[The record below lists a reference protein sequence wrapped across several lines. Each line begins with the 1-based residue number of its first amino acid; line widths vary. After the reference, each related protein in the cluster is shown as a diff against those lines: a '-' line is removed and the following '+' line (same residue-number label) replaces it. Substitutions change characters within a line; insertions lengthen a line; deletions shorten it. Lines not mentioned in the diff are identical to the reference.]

1 MKKAR
6 ELGLPVPTR
15 EASVIR
21 NPQEDFAARLEE
33 KRVRVQMADSL
44 VSMVGVCV
52 VFLILVSPAYCSS
65 TPQSFYAYVRTVCFV
80 LMV

>member
-52 VFLILVSPAYCSS
+52 AFLILVPSAYCSS
-65 TPQSFYAYVRTVCFV
+65 ASQSVYAYVRNVYFV

>member
-52 VFLILVSPAYCSS
+52 VFLILVPPAYCSS
-65 TPQSFYAYVRTVCFV
+65 ASQPVYAHVRNVCFV